1 VVEELVCERLIMA
14 KNLTGEQKTAIL
26 LRAIGEEAA
35 AQVLK
40 QLDPKEIKKLG
51 TFMSGTAQI
60 SRDEEDAVILDFKT
74 ASATGE
80 VQFHGK
86 EYIKTVLIKALGPEK
101 AARIIESMTRK
112 SYPGLETLRWVDA
125 KSIAQMTKIE
135 HPQTVAVILA
145 HLESDQA
152 GQVLAALPDAMRG
165 DVALRLATM
174 EDVQP
179 EVLEELSQSLQ
190 ETLLASKGL
199 GGHSI
204 GGAEVMADILTRM
217 DKTNEGGIMAKIAE
231 KSQTLAD
238 AIRALMF
245 VFDDLIKVDD
255 RGIQELMK
263 EISKDDLPLALRGA
277 NPDVKEKFFK
287 NMSSRAA
294 EMLKEDMEAKGPVRV
309 SDVEKAQQN
318 LLKVCRKLEEEGRI
332 VIAGAGEE
340 LV

>member
-1 VVEELVCERLIMA
+1 MVEELFCERLSMA

-51 TFMSGTAQI
+51 TCMNGTAQI
-60 SRDEEDAVILDFKT
+60 SRDEEDAVILDFKA
-74 ASATGE
+74 ASATGD
-80 VQFHGK
+80 VQFQGK
-86 EYIKTVLIKALGPEK
+86 EYIKAVLIKALGPEK
-101 AARIIESMTRK
+101 AARILESMTRK

-125 KSIAQMTKIE
+125 KSIAQMMKIE

-179 EVLEELSQSLQ
+179 DVLEELSQSLQ

-199 GGHSI
+199 GGHSL

-217 DKTNEGGIMAKIAE
+217 DKANEGGIMAKIAE
-231 KSQTLAD
+231 KSQPLAD

-277 NPDVKEKFFK
+277 NSDVKEKFFK

-332 VIAGAGEE
+332 VMAGAGEE

>member
-1 VVEELVCERLIMA
+1 MA
-14 KNLTGEQKTAIL
+14 KSLTGEQKSAIL

-51 TFMSGTAQI
+51 NFMSGTAQI
-60 SRDEEDAVILDFKT
+60 SRDEEDAVISDFRT
-74 ASATGE
+74 ASAAGD
-80 VQFHGK
+80 VQFQGK
-86 EYIKTVLIKALGPEK
+86 EYIKNILIKAMGPEK

-112 SYPGLETLRWVDA
+112 SYPGLEALRWVDV
-125 KSIAQMTKIE
+125 KTIAQMMKIE

-179 EVLEELSQSLQ
+179 DILEELSQSLQ
-190 ETLLASKGL
+190 EALLASKGL

-204 GGAEVMADILTRM
+204 GGAEVMADILARM
-217 DKTNEGGIMAKIAE
+217 DKTSEGGIMAKIAE
-231 KSQTLAD
+231 KSQPLAD

-294 EMLKEDMEAKGPVRV
+294 EMLKDDMEAKGPVRV

-318 LLKVCRKLEEEGRI
+318 ILKVCRKLEDEGRI

-340 LV
+340 MV